1 MNAPAC
7 RAVRTCERL
16 HGGSRHPFP
25 RSDAQ
30 PRVAQTDGP
39 WPTAPSVCPLEGHLP
54 LLPPVPTDAPSHL
67 GLKPPEK
74 PGTSR
79 DLLGGSSTRAD
90 QRGAG
95 RRQTQE
101 FGLQGLS
108 SSGPRSPGHKPSCL
122 SQEETKAA
130 LATQHGPRGRY
141 PEVEAGNSGAAEENE
156 EAPWGGLL

>member
-79 DLLGGSSTRAD
+79 DLLGGSSTQSRSERSWPKTDTGVRAPGPFFL
-90 QRGAG
+90 R
-95 RRQTQE
+95 TQE
-101 FGLQGLS
+101 SWPQTL
-108 SSGPRSPGHKPSCL
+108 L
-122 SQEETKAA
+122 SQ
-130 LATQHGPRGRY
+130 PGR
-141 PEVEAGNSGAAEENE
+141 N
-156 EAPWGGLL
+156 